1 MYRFQ
6 YIYTVM
12 KEELFYLLL
21 TSDSFYTDVIK
32 TFPGLYS
39 FVTSLKQNASREH
52 VEKCKNRIWNFYE
65 SSEPFKNLFSIHYS
79 SNTSPRVDGRVF
91 EVKDSYEYT
100 RLILRS
106 KIENW
111 IYTGLSVVET
121 GDKIKVYFY

>member
-52 VEKCKNRIWNFYE
+52 VEKCKDRIWNFYE
-65 SSEPFKNLFSIHYS
+65 SNESFKNLFLSHYS
-79 SNTSPRVDGRVF
+79 ANKNLRVDGRVF

-106 KIENW
+106 KNENW

-121 GDKIKVYFY
+121 EGTIKVYFY

>member
-1 MYRFQ
+1 
-6 YIYTVM
+6 M

-65 SSEPFKNLFSIHYS
+65 SSEPFKNLFSIYYS
-79 SNTSPRVDGRVF
+79 SNNSPRVDGRVF
-91 EVKDSYEYT
+91 EVKDFYEYT

-106 KIENW
+106 KSENW